1 MDLKTL
7 LEEVQSEV
15 KREES
20 KRSELQLQYTEDQ
33 CAWELEKAELKYRI
47 AQVRAARGACGLM
60 KDCNEFLSWLRSWNA
75 RDNGSLSQT
84 ELKP

>member
-20 KRSELQLQYTEDQ
+20 KRSELQLQYTKDQ
-33 CAWELEKAELKYRI
+33 CAWELERAELKCRI
-47 AQVRAARGACGLM
+47 AQVRAAQEFVVIEGL
-60 KDCNEFLSWLRSWNA
+60 
-75 RDNGSLSQT
+75 Q
-84 ELKP
+84 